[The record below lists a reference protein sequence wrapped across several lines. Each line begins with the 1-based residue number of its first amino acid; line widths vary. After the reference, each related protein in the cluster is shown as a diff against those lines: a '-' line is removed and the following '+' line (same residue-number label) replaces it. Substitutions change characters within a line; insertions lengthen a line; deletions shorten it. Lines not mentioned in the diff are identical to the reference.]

1 MTEDTLML
9 DAVRLIIYALL
20 LFVLWHAVKLYM
32 KFKISR
38 LKQVPEK

>member
-20 LFVLWHAVKLYM
+20 LFVLWHAWKQYM
-32 KFKISR
+32 LWKIAR
-38 LKQVPEK
+38 LKQVKPE